1 MKAVKNID
9 CLDIGHIKQG
19 QETDFQLKISE
30 VSGDVSIE
38 TDIPHRHNFYMICL
52 VVQGG
57 GTHVID
63 FEKTDIIP
71 NRLYFLKPDQI
82 HFWDVVQ
89 PSKLAVVQFTPDFL
103 THLFGLEVFP
113 ALQTVYSSYFDL
125 TAEKSATLLHLFTHM
140 EHEFHSGERYS
151 EKIIQAYLFVLLTEI
166 ERLNQSLEKQ
176 QTRNSKY
183 EILHRFKQLLNE
195 RFRETTSISEFANL
209 LNISPNYLNIVVK
222 ETTGK
227 TANTL
232 MHERVFL
239 EAKRLLIQQHADITQ
254 IAYDLG
260 FKDASYFSRFF
271 RKASGQ
277 SPSEFRT
284 DMYKM
289 YRHLDNLS

>member
-1 MKAVKNID
+1 MKKEKNID
-9 CLDIGHIKQG
+9 CLDIGHIKHS
-19 QETDFQLKISE
+19 QETGFQLKISE
-30 VSGDVSIE
+30 VSGDASIE

-52 VVQGG
+52 VVQGS

-63 FEKTDIIP
+63 FEKTDILP
-71 NRLYFLKPDQI
+71 NRLYFLKPDQL
-82 HFWDVVQ
+82 HFWDVVP
-89 PSKLAVVQFTPDFL
+89 PSKLAVVQFTPAFL
-103 THLFGLEVFP
+103 TQLFGLEVFP
-113 ALQTVYSSYFDL
+113 ALNTVQSSYFDL
-125 TAEKSATLLHLFTHM
+125 TAEKSATLLHLFSHM
-140 EHEFHSGERYS
+140 EQEYQSVERYS
-151 EKIIQAYLFVLLTEI
+151 EKIIQAYLYIILTEI
-166 ERLNQSLEKQ
+166 ERLNRSLEKN

-183 EILHRFKQLLNE
+183 ELLRRFKQLLNE
-195 RFRETTSISEFANL
+195 RFREITSIYEYAYL
-209 LNISPNYLNIVVK
+209 LSISPNYLNIVVK

-239 EAKRLLIQQHADITQ
+239 EAKRLLIQKNADITQ

-260 FKDASYFSRFF
+260 FKDASYFARFF

-277 SPSEFRT
+277 SPTEFRT

>member
-1 MKAVKNID
+1 MKNID

-52 VVQGG
+52 VVKGS

-82 HFWDVVQ
+82 HFWDVVP

-125 TAEKSATLLHLFTHM
+125 SAEKADTLLHLFTHM
-140 EHEFHSGERYS
+140 EHEFNSGERYS

-209 LNISPNYLNIVVK
+209 LNITPNYLNIVVK

-271 RKASGQ
+271 RRVSGQ
-277 SPSEFRT
+277 SPSEFRA

-289 YRHLDNLS
+289 YQHLDNLS

>member
-1 MKAVKNID
+1 MKTVKNID
-9 CLDIGHIKQG
+9 CLDIGHNKHS
-19 QETDFQLKISE
+19 QETDFQLRISE
-30 VSGDVSIE
+30 VSGDVNLE

-52 VVQGG
+52 VVQGS

-82 HFWDVVQ
+82 HFWDVIP

-103 THLFGLEVFP
+103 TQLFGLDVFP
-113 ALQTVYSSYFDL
+113 ALQTVHSSYFDL
-125 TAEKSATLLHLFTHM
+125 SAEKADTLLHLFTHM
-140 EHEFHSGERYS
+140 EHEYQTGERYS

-166 ERLNQSLEKQ
+166 ERLNLSLEKSQ
-176 QTRNSKY
+176 PRNSKY
-183 EILHRFKQLLNE
+183 ELLHRFKQVLND
-195 RFRETTSISEFANL
+195 RFREISSIREFADL
-209 LNISPNYLNIVVK
+209 LHINPNYLNIVVK

-232 MHERVFL
+232 IHERVFL
-239 EAKRLLIQQHADITQ
+239 EAKRLLIQKEADITQ